1 MILDTV
7 DEKKKGVHTRY
18 LILLIIFIVTA
29 VNYADRATLSIAGTE
44 VAKELQLS
52 AVSMGYIFSAFGW
65 AYLLMQIPGGW
76 LLDKFGSKK
85 VYTYSLF
92 FWSLFTFLQGFVD
105 MFPLAWAGISMFFM
119 RFMLGFSEA
128 PSFPANARIVAAWFP
143 TKERGTASAI
153 FNSAQYFSL
162 ALFSPLLG
170 WLTFAWGWEHV
181 FTVMGVIGFVLTAL
195 WIKLIHNPTDHP
207 RMSAEELKF
216 ISENGAVVDM
226 DHKKPGSAAAS
237 GPKLH
242 YIKQLLSNRMM
253 LGVFFGQYFIN
264 TITWF
269 FLTWF
274 PIYLVQEKGMSIL
287 KVGLVASIPALCGF
301 AGGVLGGV
309 FSDYLIKRGLSLTL
323 ARKLPIVLGML
334 LASTIILCNYTN
346 NTTLVVMLMAL
357 AAKQVQIGCWSA
369 LSNPISTEVLG
380 LAGFDWLVLDGEHAP
395 NDISTFIPQL
405 MALKGSASA
414 PVVRV
419 PTNEPVIIKRLLD
432 IGFYN
437 FLIPF
442 VETKEEAELA
452 VASTRYPPEGIR
464 GVSVSHRA
472 NMFGTV
478 ADYFAQSNKN
488 ITILVQI
495 ESQQGVDNV
504 DAIAAT
510 EGVDGI
516 FVGPS
521 DLAAALGHLGNASHP
536 DVQKAIQHIFNR
548 ASAHGKPSGILA
560 PVEADARRYLEWG
573 ATFVAVGSDL
583 GVFRSATQKLADT
596 FKK

>member
-1 MILDTV
+1 MILDTAV
-7 DEKKKGVHTRY
+7 ESKKGMPTRY

-29 VNYADRATLSIAGTE
+29 INYADRATLSIAGTE

-76 LLDKFGSKK
+76 LLDRYGSKK

-105 MFPLAWAGISMFFM
+105 VFPLAWAGVSMFIM

-181 FTVMGVIGFVLTAL
+181 FTVMGVIGFVLTGL
-195 WIKLIHNPTDHP
+195 WVKFIHNPTDHP
-207 RMSAEELKF
+207 NMSANELEY
-216 ISENGAVVDM
+216 ITRGGAVVDM
-226 DHKKPGSAAAS
+226 DHKKPGAAVA
-237 GPKLH
+237 GPKMH
-242 YIKQLLSNRMM
+242 YIKQLLTNRMM

-309 FSDYLIKRGLSLTL
+309 FSDHLIKRGATITL

-334 LASTIILCNYTN
+334 LASSIILCNYTD
-346 NTTLVVMLMAL
+346 NTTLVVTLMAL
-357 AAKQVQIGCWSA
+357 AFFGKGFGALGWPVISDTAPKEIVGLCGGVFNVFGNVASIVTPLVIGYLVSELHSFNAALVFVGCSA
-369 LSNPISTEVLG
+369 L
-380 LAGFDWLVLDGEHAP
+380 
-395 NDISTFIPQL
+395 
-405 MALKGSASA
+405 MAMFCYLF
-414 PVVRV
+414 VVGD
-419 PTNEPVIIKRLLD
+419 IKRM
-432 IGFYN
+432 
-437 FLIPF
+437 
-442 VETKEEAELA
+442 EL
-452 VASTRYPPEGIR
+452 R
-464 GVSVSHRA
+464 
-472 NMFGTV
+472 N
-478 ADYFAQSNKN
+478 
-488 ITILVQI
+488 
-495 ESQQGVDNV
+495 
-504 DAIAAT
+504 
-510 EGVDGI
+510 
-516 FVGPS
+516 
-521 DLAAALGHLGNASHP
+521 
-536 DVQKAIQHIFNR
+536 
-548 ASAHGKPSGILA
+548 
-560 PVEADARRYLEWG
+560 
-573 ATFVAVGSDL
+573 
-583 GVFRSATQKLADT
+583 
-596 FKK
+596 

>member
-253 LGVFFGQYFIN
+253 LGVFFGQYFIFN
-264 TITWF
+264 ISDE
-269 FLTWF
+269 
-274 PIYLVQEKGMSIL
+274 YL
-287 KVGLVASIPALCGF
+287 
-301 AGGVLGGV
+301 
-309 FSDYLIKRGLSLTL
+309 
-323 ARKLPIVLGML
+323 
-334 LASTIILCNYTN
+334 
-346 NTTLVVMLMAL
+346 
-357 AAKQVQIGCWSA
+357 
-369 LSNPISTEVLG
+369 
-380 LAGFDWLVLDGEHAP
+380 
-395 NDISTFIPQL
+395 
-405 MALKGSASA
+405 
-414 PVVRV
+414 
-419 PTNEPVIIKRLLD
+419 
-432 IGFYN
+432 
-437 FLIPF
+437 
-442 VETKEEAELA
+442 
-452 VASTRYPPEGIR
+452 
-464 GVSVSHRA
+464 
-472 NMFGTV
+472 
-478 ADYFAQSNKN
+478 
-488 ITILVQI
+488 
-495 ESQQGVDNV
+495 
-504 DAIAAT
+504 
-510 EGVDGI
+510 
-516 FVGPS
+516 
-521 DLAAALGHLGNASHP
+521 
-536 DVQKAIQHIFNR
+536 
-548 ASAHGKPSGILA
+548 
-560 PVEADARRYLEWG
+560 
-573 ATFVAVGSDL
+573 
-583 GVFRSATQKLADT
+583 
-596 FKK
+596 

>member
-7 DEKKKGVHTRY
+7 DVKKKGVHTRY

-226 DHKKPGSAAAS
+226 DHKKPGSVAAS

-274 PIYLVQEKGMSIL
+274 PTYLYQAKGMSIL
-287 KVGLVASIPALCGF
+287 KVGFVASIPAIAGF
-301 AGGVLGGV
+301 IGGLLGGV
-309 FSDYLIKRGLSLTL
+309 FSDWLLKRGYSLTT
-323 ARKLPIVLGML
+323 ARKLPVICGML
-334 LASTIILCNYTN
+334 LSCIIVVANYTSSEVVVIAAMSLAFFAKGFGN
-346 NTTLVVMLMAL
+346 LGWCVLSDTSPKEMLGIAGGVFNMCGNLASIITPLVIGVILANTHSFDYAILYVGSM
-357 AAKQVQIGCWSA
+357 G
-369 LSNPISTEVLG
+369 VLG
-380 LAGFDWLVLDGEHAP
+380 LFSYL
-395 NDISTFIPQL
+395 FI
-405 MALKGSASA
+405 
-414 PVVRV
+414 
-419 PTNEPVIIKRLLD
+419 
-432 IGFYN
+432 
-437 FLIPF
+437 
-442 VETKEEAELA
+442 
-452 VASTRYPPEGIR
+452 
-464 GVSVSHRA
+464 
-472 NMFGTV
+472 
-478 ADYFAQSNKN
+478 
-488 ITILVQI
+488 
-495 ESQQGVDNV
+495 
-504 DAIAAT
+504 
-510 EGVDGI
+510 
-516 FVGPS
+516 VGPL
-521 DLAAALGHLGNASHP
+521 DRLTLTP
-536 DVQKAIQHIFNR
+536 RTV
-548 ASAHGKPSGILA
+548 
-560 PVEADARRYLEWG
+560 
-573 ATFVAVGSDL
+573 
-583 GVFRSATQKLADT
+583 
-596 FKK
+596 